1 MSIKVLTFK
10 VRGLGSCLKWNAIMK
25 LIAKEEPNLI
35 FLQETKLQSVDDK
48 IYGAMWGDAFE
59 EWRQVPA
66 VGALGGIQCFWELG
80 SLQVIDWMGGKK
92 FLYIQGR
99 WCGGSEVINI
109 VNAYSPGSI
118 NEMILWEELVKL
130 KKRVRSGMSCV
141 LGDFNVIRKNEEGKG
156 RCESQLWSREIQ
168 NSIVLSI
175 I

>member
-1 MSIKVLTFK
+1 M
-10 VRGLGSCLKWNAIMK
+10 
-25 LIAKEEPNLI
+25 
-35 FLQETKLQSVDDK
+35 ETST
-48 IYGAMWGDAFE
+48 
-59 EWRQVPA
+59 RS
-66 VGALGGIQCFWELG
+66 GALGGIQCFWELG

-130 KKRVRSGMSCV
+130 KKRVRGGMSCV